1 MSTQAYYTSNEILD
15 FISHINQAEGMG
27 VVGYDGGDYYGVGP
41 YFSCYVLFEE
51 DQANNLIK
59 KFIQL
64 FKRFSEIKNEP
75 WTWFS
80 DIYYERMIPADKF
93 SIGTLEQDVLSL
105 FDKDGYLTFNASTSI
120 DSEYSSAVW
129 GLEFK
134 ISFRP
139 EMRYA
144 CFKVNYRHAWYKAN
158 VENQK
163 TWHQYMLDCLNVL
176 QPMHAYSGFEIATA
190 PLGVVGAEKYTSLEK
205 IASEYYYG
213 LDIDHP
219 LDMSFHDHFDTDG
232 YVNYSVLGA
241 GIKTPVWQ
249 FLLSPHWLEKLG
261 KSIHDIK
268 IYFKDFPKVIITEI
282 NYSDAKKG
290 VWIRLGKLSLYPV
303 EEGIPTLLIHAN
315 KLIKPIRCDYLKLT
329 IFDAWED
336 DPNPYFDYETSL
348 AWMRRFDVDENI
360 ETLDIKEV
368 IAESLRLYP
377 DEICPKTG
385 WWDAPNLMGKKQFI
399 KQGEKAI
406 GPHQTEGGNLVIW
419 YWREINNR

>member
-1 MSTQAYYTSNEILD
+1 MSTQAYYTSDEILD
-15 FISHINQAEGMG
+15 FISHVNQAEGMG
-27 VVGYDGGDYYGVGP
+27 VIGYDGGDFYGIAP

-51 DQANNLIK
+51 EQAHHLIK

-64 FKRFSEIKNEP
+64 VQRFSEINNEP

-93 SIGTLEQDVLSL
+93 SLSTLEQDALSL

-163 TWHQYMLDCLNVL
+163 TWHQYMLDCLTIL

-232 YVNYSVLGA
+232 YVNYSVLGQ
-241 GIKTPVWQ
+241 V
-249 FLLSPHWLEKLG
+249 
-261 KSIHDIK
+261 
-268 IYFKDFPKVIITEI
+268 
-282 NYSDAKKG
+282 
-290 VWIRLGKLSLYPV
+290 
-303 EEGIPTLLIHAN
+303 
-315 KLIKPIRCDYLKLT
+315 
-329 IFDAWED
+329 
-336 DPNPYFDYETSL
+336 
-348 AWMRRFDVDENI
+348 
-360 ETLDIKEV
+360 
-368 IAESLRLYP
+368 
-377 DEICPKTG
+377 
-385 WWDAPNLMGKKQFI
+385 
-399 KQGEKAI
+399 
-406 GPHQTEGGNLVIW
+406 
-419 YWREINNR
+419 